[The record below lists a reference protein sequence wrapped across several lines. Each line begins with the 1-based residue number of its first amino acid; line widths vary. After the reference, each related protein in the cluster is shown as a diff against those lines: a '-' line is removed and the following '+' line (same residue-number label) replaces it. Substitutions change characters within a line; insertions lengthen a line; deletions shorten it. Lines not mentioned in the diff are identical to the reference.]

1 MQSILN
7 ALFPFP
13 DSLVTRDFGAILHAN
28 EVWGAL
34 RGLETFSQLIFK
46 RKNNVHV
53 SSYKCSTFFWNRP
66 SISHELCR
74 GELSL

>member
-46 RKNNVHV
+46 RKNNV
-53 SSYKCSTFFWNRP
+53 SSSTCSTFFGNRQFP
-66 SISHELCR
+66 TNCVEVNYLFK
-74 GELSL
+74 